1 MNVLHIIRSHDEIS
15 DNLRNLIDIQSNS
28 LKYNVTVSTPE
39 KGILKSMIRK
49 LIGRSFDA
57 IHVHAKTDK
66 FNRLSKAVVN
76 QNISDY
82 FLKRDFHSEIAFQL
96 LLNKEIL
103 FYYASGNSKAVI
115 SLIES
120 IKYLA
125 SEYTLRIINKIPDT
139 ELKLFK
145 ELIENLNLKHRVSF
159 GLVENMSNAELARA
173 FKDSR
178 LVIFN
183 SIGKNLKMEIV
194 KALGCGIP
202 VIAFSGES
210 YLNAEGLTFIELLG
224 PKALAKKIRDI
235 IEGDIFVDIESIYN
249 TYSLESL
256 ALSLDKKY
264 KGLNNN

>member
-1 MNVLHIIRSHDEIS
+1 MNVLHIINKHDEIS
-15 DNLRNLIDIQSNS
+15 DNLRNLLDIQSNS
-28 LKYNVTVSTPE
+28 LKYNVSILTPK
-39 KGILKSMIRK
+39 KGILKSTIRK
-49 LIGRSFDA
+49 LVGRSFDA
-57 IHVHAKTDK
+57 IHVHTKTDK
-66 FNRLSKAVVN
+66 FNKLSKAVVN

-82 FLKRDFHSEIAFQL
+82 FSKRSFHSDIAFQL
-96 LLNKEIL
+96 LLNKEVL
-103 FYYASGNSKAVI
+103 FYYVEGNSKAVI

-125 SEYTLRIINKIPDT
+125 SDYTLRIINKIPDA

-159 GLVENMSNAELARA
+159 GLVENVSNIELARA

-178 LVIFN
+178 LVVFN

-210 YLNAEGLTFIELLG
+210 YLDIEGLTFIELLG

-235 IEGDIFVDIESIYN
+235 IEGDVFVDIESIYL

-256 ALSLDKKY
+256 ASSLDKKY

>member
-1 MNVLHIIRSHDEIS
+1 MHIMHVVKNPDDIGE
-15 DNLRNLIDIQSNS
+15 NLRKLSDIQVNS
-28 LKYNVTVSTPE
+28 LKYNVSILAP
-39 KGILKSMIRK
+39 KRGILKSTIKKMFR
-49 LIGRSFDA
+49 RPFDA
-57 IHVHAKTDK
+57 IHVHTKTDK
-66 FNRLSKAVVN
+66 FNKLSNVVVN

-82 FLKRDFHSEIAFQL
+82 FLKKDFHSDIAFQL

-103 FYYASGNSKAVI
+103 FYFTDGNSKASI

-125 SEYTLRIINKIPDT
+125 FEYTLRIINKIPDA

-159 GLVENMSNAELARA
+159 GLIENVSNVELARA

-178 LVIFN
+178 LVVFN

-202 VIAFSGES
+202 VIVFSDEA
-210 YLNAEGLTFIELLG
+210 YLNVDGLMFIELLG

-235 IEGDIFVDIESIYN
+235 IEGDVSVDCESIYSM
-249 TYSLESL
+249 YSIESL

-264 KGLNNN
+264 KGLNNS

>member
-1 MNVLHIIRSHDEIS
+1 MNVLHIIKNHDEIS
-15 DNLRNLIDIQSNS
+15 DNLRKLLDIQTNS
-28 LKYNVTVSTPE
+28 LKYNVSILTPK
-39 KGILKSMIRK
+39 KGILKSTIKK
-49 LIGRSFDA
+49 LIGRPFDA
-57 IHVHAKTDK
+57 IHVHIKTDK
-66 FNRLSKAVVN
+66 FNKLSKAVVN

-82 FLKRDFHSEIAFQL
+82 FLKKGFHSDIAFQL

-103 FYYASGNSKAVI
+103 FYYDSGNSKAVI

-125 SEYTLRIINKIPDT
+125 SEYTLRIINKIPDA

-145 ELIENLNLKHRVSF
+145 ELIENLNLKHRISF
-159 GLVENMSNAELARA
+159 GLTENMSNAELARA

-194 KALGCGIP
+194 KALACGIP

-210 YLNAEGLTFIELLG
+210 YLNVEGLTFIELLG

-235 IEGDIFVDIESIYN
+235 IEGDVLVDVESIYA

-256 ALSLDKKY
+256 ALTLDKKY
-264 KGLNNN
+264 RGLNNN